1 MASWSPLLSK
11 AACLSEG
18 GSPATRCCPVLI
30 KHSDCDGQWTPQ
42 EASLLLRE
50 FDLIQAAFSNSP
62 PMAFNAD
69 WKGTWR
75 KRPALIHRVCLTV
88 FFDIDGE
95 PLKERLRGLA
105 KVRIESDAL
114 ILFQWVVPVFLL
126 LQSLPQACLSG
137 RSRQIRTSLSGRL
150 RKFGEG
156 R

>member
-1 MASWSPLLSK
+1 MAKK
-11 AACLSEG
+11 AG
-18 GSPATRCCPVLI
+18 I
-30 KHSDCDGQWTPQ
+30 DPQ
-42 EASLLLRE
+42 SLL
-50 FDLIQAAFSNSP
+50 N
-62 PMAFNAD
+62 
-69 WKGTWR
+69 
-75 KRPALIHRVCLTV
+75 C

-105 KVRIESDAL
+105 KVSIESDAL